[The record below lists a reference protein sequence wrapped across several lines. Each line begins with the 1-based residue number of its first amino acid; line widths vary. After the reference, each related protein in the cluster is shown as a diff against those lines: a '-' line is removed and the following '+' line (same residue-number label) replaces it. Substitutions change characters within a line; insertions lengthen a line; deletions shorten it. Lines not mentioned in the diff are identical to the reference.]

1 MCQTVLSLAFSFFF
15 FFVNATRYVSK
26 LFIYFFF
33 LQQTIV
39 PKDTTENAAD
49 EGERE
54 PLVVPFI
61 SAFYLHCLHLP
72 FNKPL

>member
-15 FFVNATRYVSK
+15 FFCECNT
-26 LFIYFFF
+26 LCEQIIYFFFF

-49 EGERE
+49 EGDRE